1 MNKYQQATTFY
12 NHYVRLSDS
21 KKEEFSRLCNKILS
35 YNYIC
40 ASRPQDQDDYY
51 KIVSELDLYVQY
63 FALMDYVVEH
73 HQVDKV
79 INLYNLQNY
88 NRYTLKKNESIVLLL
103 LRRFYYQKMQEVSLI
118 DQITMTMEEL
128 HDAMLVTGLFEKR
141 INKGEMR
148 DILRI
153 LRRYHIIDTTGQS
166 DDDQSIIIIYPTI
179 LYVLPVQQI
188 EDIDHRLAEYSRQG
202 GDKSEEAREDEDY

>member
-1 MNKYQQATTFY
+1 
-12 NHYVRLSDS
+12 
-21 KKEEFSRLCNKILS
+21 
-35 YNYIC
+35 
-40 ASRPQDQDDYY
+40 
-51 KIVSELDLYVQY
+51 
-63 FALMDYVVEH
+63 
-73 HQVDKV
+73 
-79 INLYNLQNY
+79 
-88 NRYTLKKNESIVLLL
+88 
-103 LRRFYYQKMQEVSLI
+103 
-118 DQITMTMEEL
+118 
-128 HDAMLVTGLFEKR
+128 MLAKGLFEKR

>member
-1 MNKYQQATTFY
+1 MKLPASSDNRIFLKAIKQWIHFSSMY
-12 NHYVRLSDS
+12 ND
-21 KKEEFSRLCNKILS
+21 
-35 YNYIC
+35 YNF
-40 ASRPQDQDDYY
+40 
-51 KIVSELDLYVQY
+51 V
-63 FALMDYVVEH
+63 
-73 HQVDKV
+73 
-79 INLYNLQNY
+79 
-88 NRYTLKKNESIVLLL
+88 
-103 LRRFYYQKMQEVSLI
+103 
-118 DQITMTMEEL
+118 
-128 HDAMLVTGLFEKR
+128 KR

>member
-1 MNKYQQATTFY
+1 MKKKIKYLLIGIFIVFLTGCGNSSNTITEIDYSKLGEMIDNKESFILEVVQTGCS
-12 NHYVRLSDS
+12 HC
-21 KKEEFSRLCNKILS
+21 EEFSPRFKAVLKTN
-35 YNYIC
+35 
-40 ASRPQDQDDYY
+40 
-51 KIVSELDLYVQY
+51 
-63 FALMDYVVEH
+63 
-73 HQVDKV
+73 DKEAYS

-128 HDAMLVTGLFEKR
+128 HDAMIVTGLFEKR

-179 LYVLPVQQI
+179 LYVLRVQQI